1 MNVRSRTSHA
11 REEEVVALLREIH
24 GLMKLELRERSGE
37 FGLSPWS
44 RKVVVLV
51 RVTREPGLTMNELGR
66 MAAIPKSQVSSLVA
80 QLVREGLLRKV
91 PDRNDQRL
99 VRLMPT
105 AAGRRQADR
114 WRAAF
119 RELVGRRV
127 RTLTDDESAHL
138 LDGLRALR
146 EAYVPARAARSA

>member
-1 MNVRSRTSHA
+1 M
-11 REEEVVALLREIH
+11 
-24 GLMKLELRERSGE
+24 
-37 FGLSPWS
+37 
-44 RKVVVLV
+44 
-51 RVTREPGLTMNELGR
+51 
-66 MAAIPKSQVSSLVA
+66 VA

-105 AAGRRQADR
+105 AAGRREADR

-146 EAYVPARAARSA
+146 EAYVPARGARSA